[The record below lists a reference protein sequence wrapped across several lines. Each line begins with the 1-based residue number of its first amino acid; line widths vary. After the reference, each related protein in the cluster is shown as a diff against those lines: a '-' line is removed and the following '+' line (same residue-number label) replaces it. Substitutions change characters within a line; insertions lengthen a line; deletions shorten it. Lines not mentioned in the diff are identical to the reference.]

1 MQSQLEAKAIKKRI
15 VDTVSN
21 KFGADNEYD
30 ISDAKKGGEGTGS
43 ISDHTLLLPDFSTGG
58 GNMDI
63 NGNPSI
69 PYSGRLGNT
78 LINNYKEGHGYS
90 TDVTIDT
97 SLNVGQVIIN

>member
-1 MQSQLEAKAIKKRI
+1 MQSTLEAKAIKKRI
-15 VDTVSN
+15 IDQVSN
-21 KFGADNEYD
+21 QFGIDNEYD

-43 ISDHTLLLPDFSTGG
+43 ISDHTLTSPDFSTGG
-58 GNMDI
+58 GEMDI

-78 LINNYKEGHGYS
+78 LINTYKEGYGYS